1 LTGFILL
8 AVVTIGSH
16 MSDFEQSEEYA
27 LCFDEFLRRAISALD
42 PHESIDRIT
51 LCQAKLLAC
60 INQIY
65 SGEEIW
71 QESAYNEF
79 LTDLISFCQ
88 LEWKM
93 SETGFTTFAPEG
105 QEAEFW
111 KRWVQLESCRRTGY
125 AIWMLDTMWAYQF
138 QVQPRLTLEDGR
150 IPLPCQEVL
159 WESKTAL
166 QWHHIFQFSPS
177 NLTLLSSLQSLQ
189 NEKILQNTMGEF
201 SRIILLHGF
210 YHQCWELEKAEIQSQ
225 PRPQQMSMYTF
236 WSNSTM
242 ESLELLQWSANS
254 MVASGMEHP
263 TLLHLHL
270 ARIVLFAPFQ
280 SICDLAYGMTKE
292 DSNMSPAQMT
302 ALRKAI
308 REWVTED
315 ASKARLVTLH
325 AGALLRHVHAFHT
338 NSFYEPSAVLLAT
351 LTLWTFGSFATTAR
365 NAGTC
370 SQRRYSDTQIRPISI
385 AIDQPLDP
393 ELARS
398 FVNNGGEMQPTLRGV
413 GSICGVGA
421 PERVLLEGSKL
432 VSEIGRWGSGPYSRL
447 DVLGIRDSVLPSLE
461 GQPCQ
466 YRRRCRHG
474 REAVRCRT
482 ASFCTHSSDSSRR
495 QRVNMNYTNL
505 TVIGLREELAKRGL
519 SASAIKLKKDLIA
532 RLQQDDKDKA
542 DASSAAIRPEANPQ
556 SSITLKAEADID
568 VPSAKAKTEALHVPP
583 VEPSEYGSDDLFD
596 ELDADAL
603 ISASQQSPSALLKPE
618 SSFAVPPT
626 PTLKRPLPEED
637 DFSGDEIF
645 NDPGIEEIWTSSQ
658 QERRAPE
665 APIDKPEHVALIRRL
680 LREKFGYPGFRGEQ
694 EKAILSLLRGENTL
708 AIFPTGAGKSL
719 CYQIP
724 AIAFPLM
731 DKMSGN
737 ERPHG
742 AGLTLVVS
750 PLIALMK
757 DQTDALKKRGIAADC
772 SDSTKTYEQHQ
783 QIHADIHAGKL
794 RLLYVS
800 PEKLSNEAFVASM
813 KHVAGGVRLVA
824 VDEAHCISEWGHSF
838 RPTYLMVERFT
849 KEIKAER
856 VICLTATATPEV
868 AEDVRAAFDILERN
882 EFRTSPYRP
891 NLRLEA
897 VATDSQEAKLPLLF
911 KWLREHPGST
921 IVYVTLQQQAEDLC
935 KVLRSKSFNA
945 AFYHAGMKV
954 EEKTAVQ
961 DNFMADKIR
970 IVVATIA
977 FGMGID
983 KSDIRGV
990 VHLDLASTV
999 EEYSQQI
1006 GRAGRDGEPG
1016 YCIMFI
1022 CHSDIYLRQ
1031 NFSLGDLPSRKS
1043 LLGLLKDV
1051 FGRERTRDTEGE
1063 VIRLAH
1069 RELSTL
1075 YDIRLSPLGVVFA
1088 ALELRFGLLRAITPE
1103 YTSYQF
1109 EDKGRYHAVASSD
1122 HSPEARAIY
1131 SMSTKAI
1138 KNFTFDMN
1146 AATRRGLMRANLVQK
1161 LDSWNATGVIMLKT
1175 SGVMNRYRVLSPLP
1189 TAEADIQALADDLF
1203 ADMAQRE
1210 KDALGRI
1217 DQMVGLITGKSCL
1230 ALGLAEHFGMD
1241 LPDCRRSCGHC
1252 TYCAWGEAATLAP
1265 KPAPPLNVEGVKR
1278 VLAACPHDDPRLLAR
1293 VAFGIKSPRIT
1304 QLKLDK
1310 SSVFESLADHEFS
1323 TLLREFEAACRTAAH
1338 GPLDAA
1344 QAQLAVAGVAEEA
1357 ATVAE
1362 EAMATGEEEAAV
1374 AEVATAEVVT
1384 SEVVERTDPIVERR
1398 IQKVEV

>member
-1 LTGFILL
+1 LNALVKVYLDRFHPVMPILHYPTLDLNGTHWILGL
-8 AVVTIGSH
+8 AIVTIGSH

-42 PHESIDRIT
+42 PHELIDRIT

-65 SGEEIW
+65 SGEESW
-71 QESAYNEF
+71 QESAYHEF

-93 SETGFTTFAPEG
+93 SETGFTTSAPKG

-150 IPLPCQEVL
+150 MPLPCQEVL
-159 WESKTAL
+159 WETKGAL

-177 NLTLLSSLQSLQ
+177 NLTLLSSMQSLQ

-210 YHQCWELEKAEIQSQ
+210 YRQCWELEKAEIQSQ

-254 MVASGMEHP
+254 MVA
-263 TLLHLHL
+263 
-270 ARIVLFAPFQ
+270 
-280 SICDLAYGMTKE
+280 
-292 DSNMSPAQMT
+292 
-302 ALRKAI
+302 
-308 REWVTED
+308 
-315 ASKARLVTLH
+315 AS
-325 AGALLRHVHAFHT
+325 
-338 NSFYEPSAVLLAT
+338 
-351 LTLWTFGSFATTAR
+351 
-365 NAGTC
+365 
-370 SQRRYSDTQIRPISI
+370 
-385 AIDQPLDP
+385 
-393 ELARS
+393 
-398 FVNNGGEMQPTLRGV
+398 
-413 GSICGVGA
+413 
-421 PERVLLEGSKL
+421 
-432 VSEIGRWGSGPYSRL
+432 
-447 DVLGIRDSVLPSLE
+447 
-461 GQPCQ
+461 
-466 YRRRCRHG
+466 
-474 REAVRCRT
+474 
-482 ASFCTHSSDSSRR
+482 
-495 QRVNMNYTNL
+495 
-505 TVIGLREELAKRGL
+505 GLREEMANRGL
-519 SASAIKLKKDLIA
+519 SATSIKLKKELIA

-542 DASSAAIRPEANPQ
+542 DASSAAIKSEANPQ
-556 SSITLKAEADID
+556 SSTVKAEADID
-568 VPSAKAKTEALHVPP
+568 M
-583 VEPSEYGSDDLFD
+583 
-596 ELDADAL
+596 
-603 ISASQQSPSALLKPE
+603 
-618 SSFAVPPT
+618 
-626 PTLKRPLPEED
+626 
-637 DFSGDEIF
+637 
-645 NDPGIEEIWTSSQ
+645 
-658 QERRAPE
+658 
-665 APIDKPEHVALIRRL
+665 L

-757 DQTDALKKRGIAADC
+757 DQTDALKNRGIAADC

-849 KEIKAER
+849 KEIKVER
-856 VICLTATATPEV
+856 VICLTATATPKV

-911 KWLREHPGST
+911 KWLREHPDST

-935 KVLRSKSFNA
+935 KVLRQKSFNA

-961 DNFMADKIR
+961 DSFMADKIR

-990 VHLDLASTV
+990 VHLDLPSTV
-999 EEYSQQI
+999 EEYSQQV

-1063 VIRLAH
+1063 VIKLAH

-1075 YDIRLSPLGVVFA
+1075 
-1088 ALELRFGLLRAITPE
+1088 
-1103 YTSYQF
+1103 
-1109 EDKGRYHAVASSD
+1109 
-1122 HSPEARAIY
+1122 
-1131 SMSTKAI
+1131 
-1138 KNFTFDMN
+1138 
-1146 AATRRGLMRANLVQK
+1146 
-1161 LDSWNATGVIMLKT
+1161 
-1175 SGVMNRYRVLSPLP
+1175 
-1189 TAEADIQALADDLF
+1189 
-1203 ADMAQRE
+1203 
-1210 KDALGRI
+1210 
-1217 DQMVGLITGKSCL
+1217 
-1230 ALGLAEHFGMD
+1230 
-1241 LPDCRRSCGHC
+1241 
-1252 TYCAWGEAATLAP
+1252 
-1265 KPAPPLNVEGVKR
+1265 
-1278 VLAACPHDDPRLLAR
+1278 
-1293 VAFGIKSPRIT
+1293 
-1304 QLKLDK
+1304 
-1310 SSVFESLADHEFS
+1310 
-1323 TLLREFEAACRTAAH
+1323 
-1338 GPLDAA
+1338 
-1344 QAQLAVAGVAEEA
+1344 
-1357 ATVAE
+1357 
-1362 EAMATGEEEAAV
+1362 
-1374 AEVATAEVVT
+1374 
-1384 SEVVERTDPIVERR
+1384 
-1398 IQKVEV
+1398 

>member
-1 LTGFILL
+1 MPILHYPTLDLNGTHWILGL
-8 AVVTIGSH
+8 AIVTIGSH

-42 PHESIDRIT
+42 PHELIDRIT

-65 SGEEIW
+65 SGEESW
-71 QESAYNEF
+71 QESAYHEF

-93 SETGFTTFAPEG
+93 SETGFTTSAPEG

-150 IPLPCQEVL
+150 MPLPCQEVL
-159 WESKTAL
+159 WETKGAL

-177 NLTLLSSLQSLQ
+177 NLTLLSSMQSLQ

-210 YHQCWELEKAEIQSQ
+210 YRQCWELEKAEIQSQ

-254 MVASGMEHP
+254 MVA
-263 TLLHLHL
+263 
-270 ARIVLFAPFQ
+270 
-280 SICDLAYGMTKE
+280 
-292 DSNMSPAQMT
+292 
-302 ALRKAI
+302 
-308 REWVTED
+308 
-315 ASKARLVTLH
+315 AS
-325 AGALLRHVHAFHT
+325 
-338 NSFYEPSAVLLAT
+338 
-351 LTLWTFGSFATTAR
+351 
-365 NAGTC
+365 
-370 SQRRYSDTQIRPISI
+370 
-385 AIDQPLDP
+385 
-393 ELARS
+393 
-398 FVNNGGEMQPTLRGV
+398 
-413 GSICGVGA
+413 
-421 PERVLLEGSKL
+421 
-432 VSEIGRWGSGPYSRL
+432 
-447 DVLGIRDSVLPSLE
+447 
-461 GQPCQ
+461 
-466 YRRRCRHG
+466 
-474 REAVRCRT
+474 
-482 ASFCTHSSDSSRR
+482 
-495 QRVNMNYTNL
+495 
-505 TVIGLREELAKRGL
+505 GLREEMANRGL
-519 SASAIKLKKDLIA
+519 SATSIKLKKELIA

-542 DASSAAIRPEANPQ
+542 DASSAAIKSEANPQ
-556 SSITLKAEADID
+556 SSTVKAEADID
-568 VPSAKAKTEALHVPP
+568 M
-583 VEPSEYGSDDLFD
+583 
-596 ELDADAL
+596 
-603 ISASQQSPSALLKPE
+603 
-618 SSFAVPPT
+618 
-626 PTLKRPLPEED
+626 
-637 DFSGDEIF
+637 
-645 NDPGIEEIWTSSQ
+645 
-658 QERRAPE
+658 
-665 APIDKPEHVALIRRL
+665 L

-757 DQTDALKKRGIAADC
+757 DQTDALKNRGIAADC

-849 KEIKAER
+849 KEIKVER
-856 VICLTATATPEV
+856 VICLTATATPKV

-911 KWLREHPGST
+911 KWLREHPDST

-935 KVLRSKSFNA
+935 KVLRQKSFNA

-961 DNFMADKIR
+961 DSFMADKIR

-990 VHLDLASTV
+990 VHLDLPSTV
-999 EEYSQQI
+999 EEYSQQV

-1063 VIRLAH
+1063 VIKLAH

-1146 AATRRGLMRANLVQK
+1146 AATRRGLMRADLVQK

-1230 ALGLAEHFGMD
+1230 ALGLAQHFGME
-1241 LPDCRRSCGHC
+1241 LPDGRLSCVHC

-1310 SSVFESLADHEFS
+1310 SSVFESLKDHEFS

-1338 GPLDAA
+1338 GPLNVMPAPVKTKSSA
-1344 QAQLAVAGVAEEA
+1344 ETTWSAGRSSS
-1357 ATVAE
+1357 TISSR
-1362 EAMATGEEEAAV
+1362 GRGG
-1374 AEVATAEVVT
+1374 
-1384 SEVVERTDPIVERR
+1384 SSYSRGSSNGYRR
-1398 IQKVEV
+1398 GGGSSSGSSYSRGGYKRGRGTYGSYR

>member
-1 LTGFILL
+1 MPILHYPTLDLNGTHWILGL
-8 AVVTIGSH
+8 AIVTIGSH

-42 PHESIDRIT
+42 PHELIDRIT

-65 SGEEIW
+65 SGEESW
-71 QESAYNEF
+71 QESAYHEF

-93 SETGFTTFAPEG
+93 SETGFTTSAPKG

-150 IPLPCQEVL
+150 MPLPCQEVL
-159 WESKTAL
+159 WETKGAL

-177 NLTLLSSLQSLQ
+177 NLTLLSSMQSLQ

-210 YHQCWELEKAEIQSQ
+210 YRQCWELEKAEIQSQ

-254 MVASGMEHP
+254 MVA
-263 TLLHLHL
+263 
-270 ARIVLFAPFQ
+270 
-280 SICDLAYGMTKE
+280 
-292 DSNMSPAQMT
+292 
-302 ALRKAI
+302 
-308 REWVTED
+308 
-315 ASKARLVTLH
+315 AS
-325 AGALLRHVHAFHT
+325 
-338 NSFYEPSAVLLAT
+338 
-351 LTLWTFGSFATTAR
+351 
-365 NAGTC
+365 
-370 SQRRYSDTQIRPISI
+370 
-385 AIDQPLDP
+385 
-393 ELARS
+393 
-398 FVNNGGEMQPTLRGV
+398 
-413 GSICGVGA
+413 
-421 PERVLLEGSKL
+421 
-432 VSEIGRWGSGPYSRL
+432 
-447 DVLGIRDSVLPSLE
+447 
-461 GQPCQ
+461 
-466 YRRRCRHG
+466 
-474 REAVRCRT
+474 
-482 ASFCTHSSDSSRR
+482 
-495 QRVNMNYTNL
+495 
-505 TVIGLREELAKRGL
+505 GLREEMANRGL
-519 SASAIKLKKDLIA
+519 SATSIKLKKELIA

-542 DASSAAIRPEANPQ
+542 DASSAAIKSEANPQ
-556 SSITLKAEADID
+556 SSTVKAEADID
-568 VPSAKAKTEALHVPP
+568 M
-583 VEPSEYGSDDLFD
+583 
-596 ELDADAL
+596 
-603 ISASQQSPSALLKPE
+603 
-618 SSFAVPPT
+618 
-626 PTLKRPLPEED
+626 
-637 DFSGDEIF
+637 
-645 NDPGIEEIWTSSQ
+645 
-658 QERRAPE
+658 
-665 APIDKPEHVALIRRL
+665 L

-757 DQTDALKKRGIAADC
+757 DQTDALKNRGIAADC

-849 KEIKAER
+849 KEIKVER
-856 VICLTATATPEV
+856 VICLTATATPKV

-911 KWLREHPGST
+911 KWLREHPDST

-935 KVLRSKSFNA
+935 KVLRQKSFNA

-961 DNFMADKIR
+961 DSFMADKIR

-990 VHLDLASTV
+990 VHLDLPSTV
-999 EEYSQQI
+999 EEYSQQV

-1063 VIRLAH
+1063 VIKLAH

-1075 YDIRLSPLGVVFA
+1075 
-1088 ALELRFGLLRAITPE
+1088 
-1103 YTSYQF
+1103 
-1109 EDKGRYHAVASSD
+1109 
-1122 HSPEARAIY
+1122 
-1131 SMSTKAI
+1131 
-1138 KNFTFDMN
+1138 
-1146 AATRRGLMRANLVQK
+1146 
-1161 LDSWNATGVIMLKT
+1161 
-1175 SGVMNRYRVLSPLP
+1175 
-1189 TAEADIQALADDLF
+1189 
-1203 ADMAQRE
+1203 
-1210 KDALGRI
+1210 
-1217 DQMVGLITGKSCL
+1217 
-1230 ALGLAEHFGMD
+1230 
-1241 LPDCRRSCGHC
+1241 
-1252 TYCAWGEAATLAP
+1252 
-1265 KPAPPLNVEGVKR
+1265 
-1278 VLAACPHDDPRLLAR
+1278 
-1293 VAFGIKSPRIT
+1293 
-1304 QLKLDK
+1304 
-1310 SSVFESLADHEFS
+1310 
-1323 TLLREFEAACRTAAH
+1323 
-1338 GPLDAA
+1338 
-1344 QAQLAVAGVAEEA
+1344 
-1357 ATVAE
+1357 
-1362 EAMATGEEEAAV
+1362 
-1374 AEVATAEVVT
+1374 
-1384 SEVVERTDPIVERR
+1384 
-1398 IQKVEV
+1398 

>member
-1 LTGFILL
+1 
-8 AVVTIGSH
+8 
-16 MSDFEQSEEYA
+16 MD
-27 LCFDEFLRRAISALD
+27 
-42 PHESIDRIT
+42 
-51 LCQAKLLAC
+51 
-60 INQIY
+60 
-65 SGEEIW
+65 
-71 QESAYNEF
+71 YN
-79 LTDLISFCQ
+79 
-88 LEWKM
+88 
-93 SETGFTTFAPEG
+93 
-105 QEAEFW
+105 
-111 KRWVQLESCRRTGY
+111 
-125 AIWMLDTMWAYQF
+125 
-138 QVQPRLTLEDGR
+138 
-150 IPLPCQEVL
+150 
-159 WESKTAL
+159 
-166 QWHHIFQFSPS
+166 
-177 NLTLLSSLQSLQ
+177 
-189 NEKILQNTMGEF
+189 
-201 SRIILLHGF
+201 
-210 YHQCWELEKAEIQSQ
+210 
-225 PRPQQMSMYTF
+225 
-236 WSNSTM
+236 
-242 ESLELLQWSANS
+242 
-254 MVASGMEHP
+254 
-263 TLLHLHL
+263 
-270 ARIVLFAPFQ
+270 
-280 SICDLAYGMTKE
+280 
-292 DSNMSPAQMT
+292 
-302 ALRKAI
+302 
-308 REWVTED
+308 
-315 ASKARLVTLH
+315 
-325 AGALLRHVHAFHT
+325 
-338 NSFYEPSAVLLAT
+338 
-351 LTLWTFGSFATTAR
+351 
-365 NAGTC
+365 
-370 SQRRYSDTQIRPISI
+370 
-385 AIDQPLDP
+385 
-393 ELARS
+393 
-398 FVNNGGEMQPTLRGV
+398 
-413 GSICGVGA
+413 
-421 PERVLLEGSKL
+421 
-432 VSEIGRWGSGPYSRL
+432 
-447 DVLGIRDSVLPSLE
+447 
-461 GQPCQ
+461 
-466 YRRRCRHG
+466 
-474 REAVRCRT
+474 
-482 ASFCTHSSDSSRR
+482 
-495 QRVNMNYTNL
+495 NL

-519 SASAIKLKKDLIA
+519 TAASIKLKKDLVA
-532 RLQQDDKDKA
+532 RLQQDDNDEA
-542 DASSAAIRPEANPQ
+542 DASSAVTSEANPK
-556 SSITLKAEADID
+556 SSITVRAEADI
-568 VPSAKAKTEALHVPP
+568 KTETLPVPP
-583 VEPSEYGSDDLFD
+583 IETSEYGSDDLFD

-603 ISASQQSPSALLKPE
+603 ISASQQSQSAFLKPE

-626 PTLKRPLPEED
+626 PTLKRPHPEED

-645 NDPGIEEIWTSSQ
+645 NDPAIEEIWTSSQ
-658 QERRAPE
+658 QESSQQEKRAAQ
-665 APIDKPEHVALIRRL
+665 APVDKPEHIALIRRL

-737 ERPHG
+737 ERPRG
-742 AGLTLVVS
+742 AGITLVVS

-783 QIHADIHAGKL
+783 QIHADIHSGKL

-813 KHVAGGVRLVA
+813 KHVPGGVRLVA

-849 KEIKAER
+849 KEINAER
-856 VICLTATATPEV
+856 VICLTATATPKV

-882 EFRTSPYRP
+882 EYRTSPYRP

-897 VATDSQEAKLPLLF
+897 VATESEEAKIPLLF

-935 KVLRSKSFNA
+935 KKLRQKSFNA

-961 DNFMADKIR
+961 DSFMADKIR

-1063 VIRLAH
+1063 VIKLAH

-1146 AATRRGLMRANLVQK
+1146 AATCRGLMRADLVQK

-1189 TAEADIQALADDLF
+1189 RAEADIQALADDLF

-1230 ALGLAEHFGMD
+1230 ALGLAQHFGME
-1241 LPDCRRSCGHC
+1241 LPGGRQCCAHC
-1252 TYCAWGEAATLAP
+1252 TYCAWGESATLAP

-1338 GPLDAA
+1338 GPLD
-1344 QAQLAVAGVAEEA
+1344 VMPTPVKTKSSTKTSWSAGRSGSASSNRA
-1357 ATVAE
+1357 R
-1362 EAMATGEEEAAV
+1362 GG
-1374 AEVATAEVVT
+1374 
-1384 SEVVERTDPIVERR
+1384 SSYSRGGSSYSRGGSSYSR
-1398 IQKVEV
+1398 GSSNSYKRGGSSGGSSYNRGSSKRGRGSYGSYR

>member
-1 LTGFILL
+1 
-8 AVVTIGSH
+8 
-16 MSDFEQSEEYA
+16 MD
-27 LCFDEFLRRAISALD
+27 
-42 PHESIDRIT
+42 
-51 LCQAKLLAC
+51 
-60 INQIY
+60 
-65 SGEEIW
+65 
-71 QESAYNEF
+71 YN
-79 LTDLISFCQ
+79 
-88 LEWKM
+88 
-93 SETGFTTFAPEG
+93 
-105 QEAEFW
+105 
-111 KRWVQLESCRRTGY
+111 
-125 AIWMLDTMWAYQF
+125 
-138 QVQPRLTLEDGR
+138 
-150 IPLPCQEVL
+150 
-159 WESKTAL
+159 
-166 QWHHIFQFSPS
+166 
-177 NLTLLSSLQSLQ
+177 
-189 NEKILQNTMGEF
+189 
-201 SRIILLHGF
+201 
-210 YHQCWELEKAEIQSQ
+210 
-225 PRPQQMSMYTF
+225 
-236 WSNSTM
+236 
-242 ESLELLQWSANS
+242 
-254 MVASGMEHP
+254 
-263 TLLHLHL
+263 
-270 ARIVLFAPFQ
+270 
-280 SICDLAYGMTKE
+280 
-292 DSNMSPAQMT
+292 
-302 ALRKAI
+302 
-308 REWVTED
+308 
-315 ASKARLVTLH
+315 
-325 AGALLRHVHAFHT
+325 
-338 NSFYEPSAVLLAT
+338 
-351 LTLWTFGSFATTAR
+351 
-365 NAGTC
+365 
-370 SQRRYSDTQIRPISI
+370 
-385 AIDQPLDP
+385 
-393 ELARS
+393 
-398 FVNNGGEMQPTLRGV
+398 
-413 GSICGVGA
+413 
-421 PERVLLEGSKL
+421 
-432 VSEIGRWGSGPYSRL
+432 
-447 DVLGIRDSVLPSLE
+447 
-461 GQPCQ
+461 
-466 YRRRCRHG
+466 
-474 REAVRCRT
+474 
-482 ASFCTHSSDSSRR
+482 
-495 QRVNMNYTNL
+495 NL
-505 TVIGLREELAKRGL
+505 TVIGLREALAKRGL
-519 SASAIKLKKDLIA
+519 STTGIKLKKDLVA
-532 RLQQDDKDKA
+532 RLQQDDNDEA
-542 DASSAAIRPEANPQ
+542 DAPSAVKSEANPK
-556 SSITLKAEADID
+556 SSITVQAEADI
-568 VPSAKAKTEALHVPP
+568 KTEALPVPP
-583 VEPSEYGSDDLFD
+583 IETSEYGSDDLFD

-603 ISASQQSPSALLKPE
+603 ISASQQSQSAFLKPE

-626 PTLKRPLPEED
+626 PTLKRPHPEED
-637 DFSGDEIF
+637 DFSGDELF
-645 NDPGIEEIWTSSQ
+645 NDPGVEEIWTSSQ
-658 QERRAPE
+658 QEKRAAQ
-665 APIDKPEHVALIRRL
+665 APVDKPEHIALIRRL

-708 AIFPTGAGKSL
+708 AKFPTGAGKSL

-731 DKMSGN
+731 DKMGGN
-737 ERPHG
+737 ERPRG
-742 AGLTLVVS
+742 AGITLVVS

-783 QIHADIHAGKL
+783 QIHADIHSGEL

-813 KHVAGGVRLVA
+813 KHVPGGVRLVA

-849 KEIKAER
+849 KEINAER
-856 VICLTATATPEV
+856 VICLTATATPKV

-882 EFRTSPYRP
+882 EYRTSPYRP

-897 VATDSQEAKLPLLF
+897 VATESQEAKIPLLF

-935 KVLRSKSFNA
+935 KALRQKSFNA

-961 DNFMADKIR
+961 DSFMADKIR

-1051 FGRERTRDTEGE
+1051 FGRERTWDTEGE
-1063 VIRLAH
+1063 VIKLAH
-1069 RELSTL
+1069 REFSTL

-1146 AATRRGLMRANLVQK
+1146 AATRRGLMRADLVQK

-1189 TAEADIQALADDLF
+1189 RAEADIQALADDLF

-1230 ALGLAEHFGMD
+1230 ALGLAQHFGME
-1241 LPDCRRSCGHC
+1241 LPGGRQCCAHC
-1252 TYCAWGEAATLAP
+1252 TYCAWGESATLAP

-1338 GPLDAA
+1338 GPLD
-1344 QAQLAVAGVAEEA
+1344 VMPTPVKTKSSTKTSWSAGRSGSASSNRA
-1357 ATVAE
+1357 R
-1362 EAMATGEEEAAV
+1362 GG
-1374 AEVATAEVVT
+1374 
-1384 SEVVERTDPIVERR
+1384 SSYSRGGSSYSRGSSNSYKR
-1398 IQKVEV
+1398 GGSSGGSSYNRGSYKRGRGSYGFYH